1 MGSGTPPRDPGTTYR
16 SALGAI
22 ADSTATIT
30 HGFTEPRVVTR
41 PLRELTPET
50 SRGFECIA
58 FAEQVLKVTLLP
70 WQRALILRMLELNP
84 DGTLRFRKALVI
96 VARQNGK
103 TLVAAIL
110 AAFFL
115 YVDSVRWPLRVNP
128 RDFVIVGAAQK
139 LDIAMKPWTQVRQW
153 GGPDDPKIGIAYDR
167 VPLLQAAT
175 RMPRMV
181 NGETELVTAEGAVY
195 RPRTFEGARGYS
207 SARLILDELR
217 QQFDYEGWSAIEKS
231 ATAMFDS
238 LLLAFSNA
246 GTYRSVVLKDVRDIA
261 HESVDKPGAQWFV
274 AEWSA
279 KPGAGLD
286 DRAAFAQAN
295 PSAGYLPGMSL
306 DWLMQTAAEARNKS
320 VERIEVL
327 CQWVT
332 QTTEPY
338 IEPTDW
344 KARQVAPSDLRIPP
358 GARTVWSV
366 DTSHDRSTT
375 WIAAAVKTAD
385 GRPFAT
391 VRTKRAGIVWAVEY
405 LRELALASGHREV
418 ALQAQGCPSVELIP
432 LLKALTDDDGKPL
445 LTVHE
450 MDRPTCAIA
459 TGQIHDLVMRD
470 QTLVLTEQP
479 DVDLAIEGG
488 LATRYTENR
497 LWSREASRPVDIA
510 GVCAQTWALYA
521 LENLKPEP
529 KKANPPPPRAAVLEG
544 QPAGPSEES
553 LLTASF

>member
-1 MGSGTPPRDPGTTYR
+1 VSV
-16 SALGAI
+16 
-22 ADSTATIT
+22 IT
-30 HGFTEPRVVTR
+30 HGFTTPRVFTR
-41 PLRELTPET
+41 PLAQGDPGPCGCGCALTPET
-50 SRGFECIA
+50 TRGFEAVA
-58 FAEQVLKVTLLP
+58 FATNVLRVMLFPWERWLLIH
-70 WQRALILRMLELNP
+70 LLEVNP

-115 YVDSVRWPLRVNP
+115 YVDSVRWPLRLNP

-181 NGETELVTAEGAVY
+181 NGETELVTHEGAVY

-217 QQFDYEGWSAIEKS
+217 QQYDYEGWSAIEKS

-246 GTYRSVVLKDVRDIA
+246 GTYRSVVLKDVREIA
-261 HESVDKPGAQWFV
+261 HESTEDPDAEWFV

-279 KPGAGLD
+279 KPDATLGD
-286 DRAAFAQAN
+286 PEAFAQAN
-295 PSAGYLPGMSL
+295 PSAGYLPGMTIAG
-306 DWLMQTAAEARNKS
+306 LMRTARNARNKS

-332 QTTEPY
+332 QNVEPY

-344 KARQVAPSDLRIPP
+344 KALHVSPSDLRIPK

-375 WIAAAVKTAD
+375 WVAAAVKTAD

-391 VRTKRAGIVWAVEY
+391 VRTKRPGIVWAVEY
-405 LRELALASGHREV
+405 LRELAETSGHREV

-432 LLKALTDDDGKPL
+432 LLKALTDDAGKPL

-459 TGQIHDLVMRD
+459 TGQIHDHVMRD
-470 QTLVLTEQP
+470 RTLVLTEQP

-488 LATRYTENR
+488 LATRYAENR
-497 LWSREASRPVDIA
+497 LWSREASKPVDIA

-529 KKANPPPPRAAVLEG
+529 KKPAPPPPRAAVLDG
-544 QPAGPSEES
+544 GHDGPDEES

>member
-1 MGSGTPPRDPGTTYR
+1 VSV
-16 SALGAI
+16 
-22 ADSTATIT
+22 IT
-30 HGFTEPRVVTR
+30 HGFTTPRIFTR
-41 PLRELTPET
+41 PLAEGEPGPCGCGCALSPAT
-50 SRGFECIA
+50 SRGFEAIA
-58 FAEQVLKVTLLP
+58 FALNVLKVVLFPWERWLLIH
-70 WQRALILRMLELNP
+70 LLETNA

-103 TLVAAIL
+103 TLVAGIL

-115 YVDSVRWPLRVNP
+115 YVDSVRWPLQVNP

-139 LDIAMKPWTQVRQW
+139 LDVAMKPWSQVRQW

-167 VPLLQAAT
+167 VPVLQAAT

-181 NGETELVTAEGAVY
+181 NGETELVTHEGALY
-195 RPRTFEGARGYS
+195 RPRTFDGARGYS

-246 GTYRSVVLKDVRDIA
+246 GTYRSVVLKDVRQIA
-261 HESVDKPGAQWFV
+261 HESVEKPGAQWFV

-279 KPGAGLD
+279 KPDAPLD
-286 DRAAFAQAN
+286 DREAFAQAN
-295 PSAGYLPGMSL
+295 PSAGYLPGMTL
-306 DWLMQTAAEARNKS
+306 DGLMQTAAEAKNKS

-332 QTTEPY
+332 QNVEPY

-344 KARQVAPSDLRIPP
+344 KARQVAPADLRIPK

-366 DTSHDRSTT
+366 DTSADRSTT
-375 WIAAAVKTAD
+375 WVAAATTTAD
-385 GRPFAT
+385 GRSFVT

-405 LRELALASGHREV
+405 LRELAEESGHREV
-418 ALQAQGCPSVELIP
+418 AVQAQGCPSVELIP
-432 LLKALTDDDGKPL
+432 LLEALTGDDGKPL
-445 LTVHE
+445 LTVHQ

-459 TGQIHDLVMRD
+459 TGQMHDHVVRD
-470 QTLVLTEQP
+470 RTLVLTEQP

-488 LATRYTENR
+488 LATKYAENR
-497 LWSREASRPVDIA
+497 LWSREASKPVDIA
-510 GVCAQTWALYA
+510 GVCAETWALYA

-529 KKANPPPPRAAVLEG
+529 KKPAPPTPRAAVLEG
-544 QPAGPSEES
+544 ESTGPSEES

>member
-1 MGSGTPPRDPGTTYR
+1 MSV
-16 SALGAI
+16 
-22 ADSTATIT
+22 IT
-30 HGFTEPRVVTR
+30 HGFTTPRIFTR
-41 PLRELTPET
+41 PLAEGEPGPCGCGCALSPAT
-50 SRGFECIA
+50 SRGFEAIA
-58 FAEQVLKVTLLP
+58 FAAVLGVELIPWERWLL
-70 WQRALILRMLELNP
+70 IHMLELNA

-115 YVDSVRWPLRVNP
+115 YIDSVRWPLQVNP

-139 LDIAMKPWTQVRQW
+139 LDIAMKPWSQVRQW

-167 VPLLQAAT
+167 VPLLQSAT

-181 NGETELVTAEGAVY
+181 NGETELVTHEGAVY
-195 RPRTFEGARGYS
+195 RPRTFDGARGYS

-217 QQFDYEGWSAIEKS
+217 QQYDYEGWSAIEKS

-246 GTYRSVVLKDVRDIA
+246 GTYRSVVLKDVRQIA
-261 HESVDKPGAQWFV
+261 HESVEKPGAQWFV

-279 KPGAGLD
+279 KPDASLD
-286 DRAAFAQAN
+286 DREAFAQAN
-295 PSAGYLPGMSL
+295 PSAGYLPGMTL
-306 DWLMQTAAEARNKS
+306 DGLMQTAAEAKNKS

-332 QTTEPY
+332 QNVEPY

-344 KARQVAPSDLRIPP
+344 KARQVSPADLRIPK

-366 DTSHDRSTT
+366 DTSADRSTT
-375 WIAAAVKTAD
+375 WVAAAVKTED
-385 GRPFAT
+385 GRSFVT

-405 LRELALASGHREV
+405 LRELAEESGQREV
-418 ALQAQGCPSVELIP
+418 AVQAQGCPSVELIP
-432 LLKALTDDDGKPL
+432 LLEALTGDDGKPL
-445 LTVHE
+445 LTVHQ

-459 TGQIHDLVMRD
+459 TGQMHDHVVRD
-470 QTLVLTEQP
+470 KTLVLTEQP

-488 LATRYTENR
+488 LATKYAENR
-497 LWSREASRPVDIA
+497 LWSREASKPVDVA
-510 GVCAQTWALYA
+510 GVCAMTWALYA

-529 KKANPPPPRAAVLEG
+529 KKPAPPTPRAAVLEG
-544 QPAGPSEES
+544 ESTGPSEES

>member
-1 MGSGTPPRDPGTTYR
+1 MSV
-16 SALGAI
+16 
-22 ADSTATIT
+22 IT
-30 HGFTEPRVVTR
+30 HGFTTPRIFTR
-41 PLRELTPET
+41 PLAEGEPGPCGCGCALSPAT
-50 SRGFECIA
+50 SRGFEAIA
-58 FAEQVLKVTLLP
+58 FAAVLGVELIPWERWLL
-70 WQRALILRMLELNP
+70 IHMLELNA

-115 YVDSVRWPLRVNP
+115 YIDSVRWPLQVNP

-139 LDIAMKPWTQVRQW
+139 LDIAMKPWSQVRQW

-181 NGETELVTAEGAVY
+181 NGETELVTHEGAVY
-195 RPRTFEGARGYS
+195 RPRTFDGARGYS

-217 QQFDYEGWSAIEKS
+217 QQYDYEGWSAIEKS

-246 GTYRSVVLKDVRDIA
+246 GTYRSVVLKDVRQIA
-261 HESVDKPGAQWFV
+261 HESVEKPGAQWFV

-279 KPGAGLD
+279 KPDASLD
-286 DRAAFAQAN
+286 DREAFAQAN
-295 PSAGYLPGMSL
+295 PSAGYLPGMTL
-306 DWLMQTAAEARNKS
+306 DGLMQTAAEAKNKS

-332 QTTEPY
+332 QNVEPY

-344 KARQVAPSDLRIPP
+344 KARQVSPADLRIPK

-366 DTSHDRSTT
+366 DTSADRSTT
-375 WIAAAVKTAD
+375 WVAAAVKTED
-385 GRPFAT
+385 GRSFVI

-405 LRELALASGHREV
+405 LRELAEESGQREV
-418 ALQAQGCPSVELIP
+418 AVQAQGCPSVELIP
-432 LLKALTDDDGKPL
+432 LLEALVGDDGKPL
-445 LTVHE
+445 LTVHQ

-459 TGQIHDLVMRD
+459 TGQMHDHVVRD
-470 QTLVLTEQP
+470 RTLVLTEQP

-488 LATRYTENR
+488 LATKYAENR
-497 LWSREASRPVDIA
+497 LWSREASKPVDVA
-510 GVCAQTWALYA
+510 GVCAMTWALYA

-529 KKANPPPPRAAVLEG
+529 KKPAPPTPRAAVLDGEST
-544 QPAGPSEES
+544 GPSEES

>member
-1 MGSGTPPRDPGTTYR
+1 MSV
-16 SALGAI
+16 
-22 ADSTATIT
+22 IT
-30 HGFTEPRVVTR
+30 HGFTTPRIFTR
-41 PLRELTPET
+41 PLAEGEPGPCGCGCALTPAT
-50 SRGFECIA
+50 SRGFEAIA
-58 FAEQVLKVTLLP
+58 FAENVLQVHLIPWERWLL
-70 WQRALILRMLELNP
+70 LHMLELNA

-115 YVDSVRWPLRVNP
+115 YIDSVRWPLQVNP

-139 LDIAMKPWTQVRQW
+139 LDIAMKPWSQVRQW

-167 VPLLQAAT
+167 VPLLQSAT

-181 NGETELVTAEGAVY
+181 NGETELVTHEGAVY
-195 RPRTFEGARGYS
+195 RPRTFDGARGYS

-217 QQFDYEGWSAIEKS
+217 QQYDYEGWSAIEKS

-246 GTYRSVVLKDVRDIA
+246 GTYRSVVLKDVRQIA
-261 HESVDKPGAQWFV
+261 HESVEKPGAQWFV

-279 KPGAGLD
+279 KPDASLD
-286 DRAAFAQAN
+286 DREAFAQAN
-295 PSAGYLPGMSL
+295 PSAGYLPGMTL
-306 DWLMQTAAEARNKS
+306 DGLMQTAAEAKNKS

-332 QTTEPY
+332 QNVEPY

-344 KARQVAPSDLRIPP
+344 KARQVSPADLRIPK

-366 DTSHDRSTT
+366 DTSADRSTT
-375 WIAAAVKTAD
+375 WVAAAVKTED
-385 GRPFAT
+385 GRSFVT

-405 LRELALASGHREV
+405 LRELAEASGQREV
-418 ALQAQGCPSVELIP
+418 AVQAQGCPSVELIP
-432 LLKALTDDDGKPL
+432 LLEALTGDDGKPL
-445 LTVHE
+445 LTVHQ

-459 TGQIHDLVMRD
+459 TGQMHDHVVRD
-470 QTLVLTEQP
+470 KTLVLTEQP

-488 LATRYTENR
+488 LGTKYAENR
-497 LWSREASRPVDIA
+497 LWSREASKPVDVV
-510 GVCAQTWALYA
+510 GVCAMTWALYA

-529 KKANPPPPRAAVLEG
+529 QKPAPPTPRAAVIEG
-544 QPAGPSEES
+544 ESDGPSEES

>member
-1 MGSGTPPRDPGTTYR
+1 MHLIPWERW
-16 SALGAI
+16 
-22 ADSTATIT
+22 
-30 HGFTEPRVVTR
+30 
-41 PLRELTPET
+41 
-50 SRGFECIA
+50 
-58 FAEQVLKVTLLP
+58 LLIH
-70 WQRALILRMLELNP
+70 LLEL
-84 DGTLRFRKALVI
+84 DAFGTLRFRKALVI

-115 YVDSVRWPLRVNP
+115 YVDSVRWPLQVNP

-139 LDIAMKPWTQVRQW
+139 LDIAMKPWSQVRQW

-167 VPLLQAAT
+167 VPLLQSAT

-181 NGETELVTAEGAVY
+181 NGETELVTHEGAVY
-195 RPRTFEGARGYS
+195 RPRTFDGARGYS

-217 QQFDYEGWSAIEKS
+217 QQYDYEGWSAIEKS

-246 GTYRSVVLKDVRDIA
+246 GTYRSVVLKDVRQIA
-261 HESVDKPGAQWFV
+261 HESVEKPGAQWFV

-279 KPGAGLD
+279 KPDASLD
-286 DRAAFAQAN
+286 DREAFAQAN
-295 PSAGYLPGMSL
+295 PSAGYLPGMTL
-306 DWLMQTAAEARNKS
+306 DGLMQTAAEAKNKS

-332 QTTEPY
+332 QNVEPY

-344 KARQVAPSDLRIPP
+344 KARQVSPADLRIPK

-366 DTSHDRSTT
+366 DTSADRSTT
-375 WIAAAVKTAD
+375 WVAAAVKTED
-385 GRPFAT
+385 GRSFVT

-405 LRELALASGHREV
+405 LQELAEASGQREV
-418 ALQAQGCPSVELIP
+418 AVQAQGCPSVELIP
-432 LLKALTDDDGKPL
+432 LLEALTGDDGKPL
-445 LTVHE
+445 LTVHQ

-459 TGQIHDLVMRD
+459 TGQMHDHVVRD
-470 QTLVLTEQP
+470 KTLVLTEQP

-488 LATRYTENR
+488 LATKYAENR
-497 LWSREASRPVDIA
+497 LWSREASKPVDVA
-510 GVCAQTWALYA
+510 GVCAMTWALYA

-529 KKANPPPPRAAVLEG
+529 KKPAPPTPRAAVLEG
-544 QPAGPSEES
+544 GSNGPTEES

>member
-1 MGSGTPPRDPGTTYR
+1 MSV
-16 SALGAI
+16 
-22 ADSTATIT
+22 IT
-30 HGFTEPRVVTR
+30 HGFTTPRIFTR
-41 PLRELTPET
+41 PLAEGAPGPCGCGCALTPAT
-50 SRGFECIA
+50 SRGFEAVA
-58 FAEQVLKVTLLP
+58 FAENVLRVHLIPWERWLL
-70 WQRALILRMLELNP
+70 LHLLELNA

-153 GGPDDPKIGIAYDR
+153 GGPDDPKVGIAYDR

-195 RPRTFEGARGYS
+195 RPRTFDGARGS
-207 SARLILDELR
+207 SSVRLILDELR

-246 GTYRSVVLKDVRDIA
+246 GTYRSVVLKDVRQIA
-261 HESVDKPGAQWFV
+261 HESVDKPTAQWFV

-279 KPGAGLD
+279 KQDASLD
-286 DRAAFAQAN
+286 DREAFAQAN
-295 PSAGYLPGMSL
+295 PSAGYLPGMTL
-306 DWLMQTAAEARNKS
+306 DGLMQTAAEAKNKS

-332 QTTEPY
+332 QGVEPY

-344 KARQVAPSDLRIPP
+344 KALQVPPSKLRIPK

-366 DTSHDRSTT
+366 DTSSDRTTT
-375 WIAAAVKTAD
+375 WVAAAVKTAD
-385 GRPFAT
+385 GRPFVT
-391 VRTKRAGIVWAVEY
+391 VRTKRAGIVWAVQY
-405 LRELALASGHREV
+405 LRELAEASGHREV
-418 ALQAQGCPSVELIP
+418 AVQAQGCPSVELIP
-432 LLKALTDDDGKPL
+432 LLEALEDEHGKPL
-445 LTVHE
+445 LTVHK

-459 TGQIHDLVMRD
+459 TGQIHDHVIRD
-470 QTLVLTEQP
+470 RTLVLTEQP
-479 DVDLAIEGG
+479 DVALAIEGG
-488 LATRYTENR
+488 LATRYAENR
-497 LWSREASRPVDIA
+497 LWSREASRPVDVA

-521 LENLKPEP
+521 LENLKPAEKP
-529 KKANPPPPRAAVLEG
+529 PPPPPPRAAVLEG
-544 QPAGPSEES
+544 RASAGPDEEN
-553 LLTASF
+553 LLSASF

>member
-1 MGSGTPPRDPGTTYR
+1 M
-16 SALGAI
+16 SA
-22 ADSTATIT
+22 IT
-30 HGFTEPRVVTR
+30 HGFTTPRIFTKPLAQGEPG
-41 PLRELTPET
+41 PCGCGCALTPRT
-50 SRGFECIA
+50 SRGFEAIA
-58 FAEQVLKVTLLP
+58 FAENVLRVHLIP
-70 WQRALILRMLELNP
+70 WERWLFIHLLELNL

-115 YVDSVRWPLRVNP
+115 YVDSARWPEQVNP
-128 RDFVIVGAAQK
+128 RNFVIVGAAQK

-153 GGPDDPKIGIAYDR
+153 GGPNDPRIGIAHDR
-167 VPLLQAAT
+167 VPMLQSVT
-175 RMPRMV
+175 RMPRTA
-181 NGETELVTAEGAVY
+181 NGETELVTIEGAVY

-217 QQFDYEGWSAIEKS
+217 EQYDYEGWAAIEKS

-246 GTYRSVVLKDVRDIA
+246 GTYRSVVLKDVRQIA
-261 HESVDKPGAQWFV
+261 HGSVKKPDSQWFV

-279 KPGAGLD
+279 KPSATLG
-286 DRAAFAQAN
+286 DRKAFAQAN
-295 PSAGYLPGMSL
+295 PSAGYLPGMTL
-306 DWLMQTAAEARNKS
+306 DGLMQTAAEAKNKS
-320 VERIEVL
+320 LERIEVL

-332 QTTEPY
+332 QNVEPY

-344 KARQVAPSDLRIPP
+344 KALQVAPSDLHIPK

-375 WIAAAVKTAD
+375 WVAAAVKTAD

-405 LRELALASGHREV
+405 LRELALSSGHREV

-432 LLKALTDDDGKPL
+432 LLKALTDDTGKPL
-445 LTVHE
+445 LTIHE

-459 TGQIHDLVMRD
+459 TGQIHDHVMRD
-470 QTLVLTEQP
+470 RTLVLTEQP

-488 LATRYTENR
+488 LATRYAENR
-497 LWSREASRPVDIA
+497 LWSREASKPVDIA

-529 KKANPPPPRAAVLEG
+529 KKANPPPPRAAVLDDG
-544 QPAGPSEES
+544 PAGPSEES

>member
-1 MGSGTPPRDPGTTYR
+1 MPV
-16 SALGAI
+16 
-22 ADSTATIT
+22 IT
-30 HGFTEPRVVTR
+30 HGFTEPRVWTK
-41 PLRELTPET
+41 PLRDLTPET
-50 SRGFECIA
+50 SRGFEAIA
-58 FAEQVLKVTLLP
+58 FAENILGVTLFP
-70 WQRALILRMLELNP
+70 WQKWLLVHLLETNP
-84 DGTLRFRKALVI
+84 DGTLRFRKGLVI
-96 VARQNGK
+96 VARQSGK

-110 AAFFL
+110 AAFFF
-115 YVDSVRWPLRVNP
+115 YVDSVRWPMQVNP

-153 GGPDDPKIGIAYDR
+153 GGPDDPKIGIAFDR

-181 NGETELVTAEGAVY
+181 NGETELVTHEGAVY

-217 QQFDYEGWSAIEKS
+217 QQFDYEGWAAIEKS

-246 GTYRSVVLKDVRDIA
+246 GTYRSLVLKDVRSIA
-261 HESVDKPGAQWFV
+261 HESVDDPDAEWFV

-279 KPGAGLD
+279 KPDATLD
-286 DRAAFAQAN
+286 DPAAFAQAN
-295 PSAGYLPGMSL
+295 PSAGYLPGMTIAG
-306 DWLMQTAAEARNKS
+306 LMRTARNAKNKS
-320 VERIEVL
+320 LERIEVL

-332 QTTEPY
+332 QNVEPY

-344 KARQVAPSDLRIPP
+344 KALQVPPSGLRIPA

-375 WIAAAVKTAD
+375 WVAAAVKTAD

-405 LRELALASGHREV
+405 LRELAVASGHREV
-418 ALQAQGCPSVELIP
+418 AVQAQGCPSVELIP
-432 LLKALTDDDGKPL
+432 LLKALTDDAGKPL

-459 TGQIHDLVMRD
+459 TGQIHDHVMRD
-470 QTLVLTEQP
+470 RTLVLTEQP

-488 LATRYTENR
+488 LATRYAENR
-497 LWSREASRPVDIA
+497 LWSREASKPVDIA

-529 KKANPPPPRAAVLEG
+529 EKPAPPPPRAAVLEG
-544 QPAGPSEES
+544 AAAGPDEES